1 MKTVKD
7 IELSGRRILVRVD
20 FNVPL
25 DKSRQITDDAR
36 IRRSLPTLEYALA
49 NNAKLLVASHLGRPK
64 GKVMPEFSLAPAAKC
79 LGDLIGEK
87 VILAD
92 DCIGSETEGI
102 ANSMTSGDV
111 VMLENLR
118 FHVGEQQ
125 NNDEF
130 ARGLASLCDVYIND
144 AFAVSHRANASVVAI
159 TRHVSDC
166 AAGFLLQKELD
177 YFDQAMTH
185 PERPLAAVVGGAKVS
200 SKLAALENIMQ
211 RVDMIMIGG
220 AMANTFL
227 KGSGID
233 MGQSRVEPELF
244 ETAANVMK
252 IAAGKGI
259 RFFLPVDVVAA
270 PALDAD
276 APIQVVSVNKMPRD
290 QMALD
295 IGPATI
301 ACYTEALSDAKTV
314 VWNGPMGA
322 FEIKSFAKGTE
333 ALIHCIADIDAL
345 TIVGGGDTGVA
356 VHNSGRADDVSY
368 ISTGGGAFLALL
380 EGKSLPAVAALVE
393 AEKQHGSID

>member
-7 IELSGRRILVRVD
+7 IKLSDGRVLVRVD

-25 DKSRQITDDAR
+25 DKSGQITDDTR

-49 NNAKLLVASHLGRPK
+49 NNAKILIASHLGRPK
-64 GKVMPEFSLAPAAKC
+64 GKVMREFSLAPAAKC
-79 LGDLIGEK
+79 LGDLIGK
-87 VILAD
+87 AVILAP
-92 DCIGSETEGI
+92 DCIGPETERL
-102 ANSMTSGDV
+102 ASSMMPGDI

-118 FHVGEQQ
+118 FHEGEQQ
-125 NNDEF
+125 NDDEF
-130 ARGLASLCDVYIND
+130 ARDLASLCDVYVND

-159 TRHVSDC
+159 TRHVVDC
-166 AAGFLLQKELD
+166 VAGFLLKKELD

-185 PERPLAAVVGGAKVS
+185 PERPLAAVIGGAKVS
-200 SKLAALENIMQ
+200 SKLVALENMMR

-227 KGSGID
+227 MGSGID
-233 MGQSRVEPELF
+233 MGRSRVEPELF
-244 ETAANVMK
+244 ETAANVIK
-252 IAAGKGI
+252 IAAEKNI
-259 RFFLPVDVVAA
+259 RFFLPVDVVVA

-276 APIQVVSVNKMPRD
+276 APIQVVPVNKMPKD

-301 ACYTEALSDAKTV
+301 AHYTKALSDSKTV

-322 FEIKSFAKGTE
+322 FEIKPFAKGTD
-333 ALIHCIADIDAL
+333 ALVHCIADIDAL
-345 TIVGGGDTGVA
+345 TIVGGGDTGLA

-368 ISTGGGAFLALL
+368 ISTGGGAFLTLL
-380 EGKSLPAVAALVE
+380 EGRPLPAVAALIE
-393 AEKQHGSID
+393 AESRRGSID

>member
-1 MKTVKD
+1 MLTVKD
-7 IELSGRRILVRVD
+7 IELSGRRVFVRVD

-25 DKSRQITDDAR
+25 DQSGDKSGQITDDAR

-49 NNAKLLVASHLGRPK
+49 NNAKLLIASHLGRPK
-64 GKVMPEFSLAPAAKC
+64 GKVVPAFSLAPAAKR
-79 LGDLIGEK
+79 LGDLIGK
-87 VILAD
+87 KIILAD
-92 DCIGSETEGI
+92 DCIGSETERI
-102 ANSMTSGDV
+102 VSSMTPGDV

-118 FHVGEQQ
+118 FHAGEQQ
-125 NNDEF
+125 NDDEF
-130 ARGLASLCDVYIND
+130 ARGLASLCDVYVND

-159 TRHVSDC
+159 THHVSDC
-166 AAGFLLQKELD
+166 VAGFLLQKELD
-177 YFDQAMTH
+177 FFDQAMTH
-185 PERPLAAVVGGAKVS
+185 PERPLAAVIGGAKVS
-200 SKLAALENIMQ
+200 SKLAALENMIR

-227 KGSGID
+227 KGSGIE

-244 ETAANVMK
+244 DTAANVMK
-252 IAAGKGI
+252 IATEKGI
-259 RFFLPVDVVAA
+259 RFLLPVDVVAA

-276 APIQVVSVNKMPRD
+276 APIQVVPVNKMPKD

-301 ACYTEALSDAKTV
+301 ARYTEALSDAKTV

-333 ALIHCIADIDAL
+333 ALIHCIADSDAL

-368 ISTGGGAFLALL
+368 ISTGGGAFLTLL
-380 EGKSLPAVAALVE
+380 EGKPLPAVAAL
-393 AEKQHGSID
+393 

>member
-1 MKTVKD
+1 MITVKD
-7 IELSGRRILVRVD
+7 IELSDRRVLVRVD

-25 DKSRQITDDAR
+25 DKSGQITDDAR
-36 IRRSLPTLEYALA
+36 IQRSLPTLQYALD

-64 GKVMPEFSLAPAAKC
+64 GNVMPEFSLAPAAKC
-79 LGDLIGEK
+79 LGDLIGKK

-92 DCIGSETEGI
+92 DCIGSETEEI
-102 ANSMTSGDV
+102 VDAMTPGDV

-118 FHVGEQQ
+118 FHAGEQQ
-125 NNDEF
+125 NDDEF
-130 ARGLASLCDVYIND
+130 ARGLASLCDVYVND

-159 TRHVSDC
+159 TRHVPDC
-166 AAGFLLQKELD
+166 VAGFLLQKELD
-177 YFDQAMTH
+177 YFGQAMTH

-200 SKLAALENIMQ
+200 SKLAALENMIR
-211 RVDMIMIGG
+211 RVDMIVIGG

-252 IAAGKGI
+252 IAAEKGI

-270 PALDAD
+270 PVLDAD
-276 APIQVVSVNKMPRD
+276 APIQVVPVNKMPRD

-301 ACYTEALSDAKTV
+301 ARYTEALSDAKTV

-322 FEIKSFAKGTE
+322 FEIKPFAKGTE
-333 ALIHCIADIDAL
+333 ALVHCIADIDAL

-380 EGKSLPAVAALVE
+380 EGKPLPAVAALVE
-393 AEKQHGSID
+393 AEKQHGSIN